1 MRFEGSGHGQQ
12 SGCRRGGS
20 RCCLS
25 SREGEACLA
34 PPGKLFWEPGLGGAE
49 HELRSEGYP
58 PPHTTGSLGN
68 FFPLWT
74 ALRERANLSPVG
86 GGSSSRTERKGPN
99 PAGGPER
106 WELESGLRERRQ
118 WAPRWAA
125 LAELCGP
132 QLIPHTYMVDESRD
146 KVHAGCGATMQ
157 LGARETNGG

>member
-1 MRFEGSGHGQQ
+1 MLLGQP
-12 SGCRRGGS
+12 GGGS
-20 RCCLS
+20 MSGTSWVIVLV
-25 SREGEACLA
+25 A
-34 PPGKLFWEPGLGGAE
+34 
-49 HELRSEGYP
+49 
-58 PPHTTGSLGN
+58 
-68 FFPLWT
+68 WT
-74 ALRERANLSPVG
+74 VG

-106 WELESGLRERRQ
+106 WELESSLRERRQ

-132 QLIPHTYMVDESRD
+132 QPIPHTYMVDESRD